1 MAGGPIAI
9 PTCIVGNVPGLGGIL
24 GGAVLNGIAVA
35 VDLVVGVIAAI
46 VKTIAELV
54 SAGMIKAINAF
65 MDIPISPG
73 NPGTPTAIKEA
84 WSAVRN
90 IVNVI
95 FILVLTFIGLAT
107 ILRLQSYQLQKTLPS
122 LMIVALL
129 INFSGVL
136 VGFIVDIG

>member
-1 MAGGPIAI
+1 MRKNISHILSRFFSRKILFLSVSLALLFSMVHMQPTQAISIKDVLLCMAGGPIAI

-24 GGAVLNGIAVA
+24 GGAVLNGIAGA

-73 NPGTPTAIKEA
+73 NPGTPTAIKE
-84 WSAVRN
+84 
-90 IVNVI
+90 
-95 FILVLTFIGLAT
+95 
-107 ILRLQSYQLQKTLPS
+107 
-122 LMIVALL
+122 
-129 INFSGVL
+129 
-136 VGFIVDIG
+136 